1 MKLISWNVNG
11 LRSCMDKGFW
21 DFFKYADADFFCV
34 QEIKMLQGQ
43 AEVISPGYHQF
54 WNSAERRGYSGTLT
68 FAKEEPQNV
77 FFGIE
82 GEHADE
88 GRVLTLEYPKFYMVN
103 CYSPNSKDGLLRID
117 YRCEFEDALRE
128 YLKKLSSKKAVILCG
143 DLNVAH
149 EEIDLKNP
157 KANIGNAGFSYEE
170 RGKFSELLAAG
181 FCDSFRYL
189 YPDAVDAYTWWSYR
203 AAARQR
209 NVGWRIDY
217 FVVSDSVKGRI
228 VDSMIYPS
236 VTGSDHCPVGLE
248 IIL

>member
-43 AEVISPGYHQF
+43 AEVISPGYRQF
-54 WNSAERRGYSGTLT
+54 WNSAQRRGYSGTLT

-189 YPDAVDAYTWWSYR
+189 YPDAADAYTWWSYR

>member
-43 AEVISPGYHQF
+43 AEVISPGYRQF

-189 YPDAVDAYTWWSYR
+189 YPDAADAYTWWSYR

>member
-43 AEVISPGYHQF
+43 AEVISPGYRQF
-54 WNSAERRGYSGTLT
+54 WNSAQRRGYSGTLT

>member
-11 LRSCMDKGFW
+11 LRSCIDKGFW
-21 DFFKYADADFFCV
+21 DFFQFADADFFSV

-43 AEVISPGYHQF
+43 ADIKAPGYHQF

-68 FAKEEPQNV
+68 FAKEEPINV
-77 FFGIE
+77 YYGIS
-82 GEHADE
+82 GEHTDE

-103 CYSPNSKDGLLRID
+103 CYSPNAKDGLLRID
-117 YRCEFEDALRE
+117 YRCEFEDAMRD
-128 YLKKLSSKKAVILCG
+128 YLQKLSAKKSVIFCG

-157 KANIGNAGFSYEE
+157 KANIGHAGFSDQE
-170 RGKFSELLAAG
+170 RGKFTELLAAG

-189 YPDAVDAYTWWSYR
+189 YPAATDAYTWWSYR
-203 AAARQR
+203 AAARKR

-217 FVVSDSVKGRI
+217 FVVSNDIKGRI
-228 VDSMIYPS
+228 VDSHIYSS
-236 VTGSDHCPVGLE
+236 VYGSDHCPIGLE